1 MVQII
6 CHGIRTNVCWGF
18 TTGVDLCLDVY
29 LSACG
34 TEGYGLTVDLA
45 VLDLQ
50 LDSMV
55 WKMFSNQND
64 PVIL

>member
-6 CHGIRTNVCWGF
+6 CHGIRRNVCWGF

-34 TEGYGLTVDLA
+34 TEGSGLTVDLA

-55 WKMFSNQND
+55 
-64 PVIL
+64 